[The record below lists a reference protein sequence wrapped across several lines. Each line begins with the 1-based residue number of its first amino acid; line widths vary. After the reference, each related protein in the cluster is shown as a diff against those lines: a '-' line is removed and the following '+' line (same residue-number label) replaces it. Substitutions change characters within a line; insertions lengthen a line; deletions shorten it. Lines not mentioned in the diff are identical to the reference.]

1 MHFGRSADRELFPIT
16 PYSGTA
22 DLRRVAGAHIH
33 AATRKG
39 ENNL

>member
-16 PYSGTA
+16 PYSGAA
-22 DLRRVAGAHIH
+22 DLRRIAGAHVH
-33 AATRKG
+33 TATLKG